1 MLFVHDGSV
10 IKKVV
15 DQKTE
20 NIIYVNYDIF
30 FFGKIN

>member
-20 NIIYVNYDIF
+20 NIIYVNYDISL
-30 FFGKIN
+30 N